1 MRKILFFV
9 LGILVILIVA
19 VAAALLLIYSGV
31 YDVAASS
38 GHYAAVG
45 WVLDTVKV
53 HSIRYH
59 SPKTVDLS
67 GASTEE
73 GLHHYHEMCAV
84 CHGAPGRPRSAIGEG
99 LLPQPPEMHEIV
111 EEFSPPEIHWVVTH
125 GLKMTGMPGFGM
137 SHSDQDLKNI
147 IAAVLQRIVVMSAD
161 EYATAVQNADSGH
174 HP

>member
-1 MRKILFFV
+1 MRKALLIV
-9 LGILVILIVA
+9 LGILAVLVVA

-31 YDVAASS
+31 YNVAASA
-38 GHYAAVG
+38 GHYATVA

-73 GLHHYHEMCAV
+73 GLHHYQEMCAV
-84 CHGAPGRPRSAIGEG
+84 CHGAPGRPRSAIGQG
-99 LLPQPPEMHEIV
+99 LLPQPPEMDEIV
-111 EEFSPPEIHWVVTH
+111 EEFSPPQIHWVVSN
-125 GLKMTGMPGFGM
+125 GLKMTGMPAFGKT
-137 SHSDQDLKNI
+137 HSAQELKNMV
-147 IAAVLQRIVVMSAD
+147 AAVLQRIVVMSSD
-161 EYATAVQNADSGH
+161 EYTTAVQNADSGQ